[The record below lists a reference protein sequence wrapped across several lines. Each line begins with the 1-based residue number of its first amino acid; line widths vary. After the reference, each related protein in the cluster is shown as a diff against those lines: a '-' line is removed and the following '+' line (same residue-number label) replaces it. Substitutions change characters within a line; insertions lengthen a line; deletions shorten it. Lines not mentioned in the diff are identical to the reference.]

1 MFRKQDKDTVALA
14 EELGSSSV
22 FGHLPAEPL
31 HALASSARLLRV
43 PDQWAVLIESQPA
56 DSAYFLLDGT
66 AEVRRQG
73 ATLASLGAGQLVG
86 EAALVEHR
94 TRNASVITT
103 SPVRVLRWSYDDLES
118 VFGRHSDVADVFAE
132 QHRRRAS

>member
-1 MFRKQDKDTVALA
+1 MFRKHDKDTVALA
-14 EELGSSSV
+14 EELGSSGV
-22 FGHLPAEPL
+22 FGHLPPEPL
-31 HALASSARLLRV
+31 HALATSGRLLRV

-66 AEVRRQG
+66 AEVRRKG

-86 EAALVEHR
+86 EAALVSHR

-103 SPVRVLRWSYDDLES
+103 SPVRVLRWSYEDLES
-118 VFGRHSDVADVFAE
+118 VFDRHAEVADVFAE

>member
-1 MFRKQDKDTVALA
+1 
-14 EELGSSSV
+14 
-22 FGHLPAEPL
+22 
-31 HALASSARLLRV
+31 
-43 PDQWAVLIESQPA
+43 VLIESQPA

-103 SPVRVLRWSYDDLES
+103 SPVRVLRWSYEDLES
-118 VFGRHSDVADVFAE
+118 VFDRHSEVADVFAD